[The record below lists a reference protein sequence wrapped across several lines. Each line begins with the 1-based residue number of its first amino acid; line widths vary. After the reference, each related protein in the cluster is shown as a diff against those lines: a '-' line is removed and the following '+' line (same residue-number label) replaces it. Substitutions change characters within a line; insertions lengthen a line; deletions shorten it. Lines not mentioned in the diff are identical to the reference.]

1 MGEQTPSGATGSGI
15 REVRGP
21 AFGPGLHGQGPT
33 LPDRYLGLQTC
44 DGGFAVLPAH
54 RGKNGRVS
62 DAGEFIDYSLQREG
76 SWSRADELRFRLER
90 EPGGSGLRFYGASV
104 GAVRGTVR
112 DAGRRYPGLSHDA
125 VTALSS
131 ELWAVP
137 VFERRLAAVVLLQAN
152 VLLLTNSDLTR
163 LEGFIREAG
172 MRELVD
178 PLAVDVVGPLVD
190 GLDVWARVRA
200 DSVLDR
206 WVREPDA
213 WLRRAALLSPLL
225 ALRAGA
231 GDWDRFVRHANAVLG
246 GSPGEC
252 GVDAE
257 RAGDA
262 GNDAVREAVSRV
274 LAEMATRRPDLKFT
288 SDMR

>member
-1 MGEQTPSGATGSGI
+1 M
-15 REVRGP
+15 VRAHRPGRLGT
-21 AFGPGLHGQGPT
+21 AFPP
-33 LPDRYLGLQTC
+33 R
-44 DGGFAVLPAH
+44 AA
-54 RGKNGRVS
+54 RGKNGQVS
-62 DAGEFIDYSLQREG
+62 DAGEFIDLSLQREA
-76 SWSRADELRFRLER
+76 SWRRAEQLQARLET
-90 EPGGSGLRFYGASV
+90 EPAGSGLRYYGTSV

-112 DAGRRYPGLSHDA
+112 DAGRRYPGLSRDE

-131 ELWAVP
+131 ELWGSGPGGSGRGPAP

-152 VLLLTNSDLTR
+152 VKLLTNSDLTR
-163 LEGFIREAG
+163 LEGFIRQA
-172 MRELVD
+172 RVRDLVD

-190 GLDVWARVRA
+190 GLDVLARVRA

-246 GSPGEC
+246 EPG
-252 GVDAE
+252 GTFDADGTAV
-257 RAGDA
+257 R
-262 GNDAVREAVSRV
+262 DAVARV
-274 LAEMATRRPDLKFT
+274 LAEMAKRRPELQFT
-288 SDMR
+288 SVGG

>member
-1 MGEQTPSGATGSGI
+1 MLANSLTPRCSRRVPGA
-15 REVRGP
+15 VRSE
-21 AFGPGLHGQGPT
+21 LQS
-33 LPDRYLGLQTC
+33 RLG
-44 DGGFAVLPAH
+44 
-54 RGKNGRVS
+54 K
-62 DAGEFIDYSLQREG
+62 
-76 SWSRADELRFRLER
+76 

-112 DAGRRYPGLSHDA
+112 NAGRRYPGLSRDE

-137 VFERRLAAVVLLQAN
+137 VFERRLAAVVLLQTH
-152 VLLLTNSDLTR
+152 VMLLTNSDLTR
-163 LEGFIREAG
+163 LEGFIREA
-172 MRELVD
+172 RVRDLVD

-190 GLDVWARVRA
+190 GLDVLGRVRA

-231 GDWDRFVRHANAVLG
+231 GDWDRFVRHAGAVLDEPAG
-246 GSPGEC
+246 TVLRRRRRRRSS
-252 GVDAE
+252 DADD
-257 RAGDA
+257 DA
-262 GNDAVREAVSRV
+262 AVVREAVSRV
-274 LAEMATRRPDLKFT
+274 LAEMAKKRPELQFT
-288 SDMR
+288 SVGDGPGWTSEAPVGARACPRSALGIARIALADGAAGPAGFSAGIRRQREPLGCP

>member
-1 MGEQTPSGATGSGI
+1 MSG
-15 REVRGP
+15 
-21 AFGPGLHGQGPT
+21 
-33 LPDRYLGLQTC
+33 
-44 DGGFAVLPAH
+44 
-54 RGKNGRVS
+54 
-62 DAGEFIDYSLQREG
+62 AGEFIDLSLQRES
-76 SWSRADELRFRLER
+76 SWRRADEKAARLEM
-90 EPGGSGLRFYGASV
+90 EPGGRGLRFYGTSV

-112 DAGRRYPGLSHDA
+112 DAGRRHPGLSHDE

-131 ELWAVP
+131 ELWGSKLGTVP

-152 VLLLTNSDLTR
+152 VKLLTNSDLTR
-163 LEGFIREAG
+163 LEGFIREAQV
-172 MRELVD
+172 RDLVD

-190 GLDVWARVRA
+190 GLDVLARVRA

-246 GSPGEC
+246 EPG
-252 GVDAE
+252 GTFDAD
-257 RAGDA
+257 GT
-262 GNDAVREAVSRV
+262 AVRDAVSRV
-274 LAEMATRRPDLKFT
+274 LAEMAKRRPELQFT
-288 SDMR
+288 PVGE

>member
-1 MGEQTPSGATGSGI
+1 M
-15 REVRGP
+15 
-21 AFGPGLHGQGPT
+21 
-33 LPDRYLGLQTC
+33 
-44 DGGFAVLPAH
+44 
-54 RGKNGRVS
+54 S
-62 DAGEFIDYSLQREG
+62 DAGEFIDLSLQREG
-76 SWSRADELRFRLER
+76 SWRRADEVRARLEG
-90 EPGGSGLRFYGASV
+90 EPGGGGLRFYGTSV

-112 DAGRRYPGLSHDA
+112 DAGRRYPGLSRDE

-131 ELWAVP
+131 ELWGSELLGSELLGSGQGSVP

-152 VLLLTNSDLTR
+152 VKLLTNSDLTR
-163 LEGFIREAG
+163 LEGFIRQA
-172 MRELVD
+172 RVRDLVD

-190 GLDVWARVRA
+190 GLDVLARVRA

-246 GSPGEC
+246 EPDGKF
-252 GVDAE
+252 DAD
-257 RAGDA
+257 GM
-262 GNDAVREAVSRV
+262 AVKDAVSRV
-274 LAEMATRRPDLKFT
+274 LAEMAKRRPELQFT
-288 SDMR
+288 SVGA

>member
-1 MGEQTPSGATGSGI
+1 
-15 REVRGP
+15 
-21 AFGPGLHGQGPT
+21 
-33 LPDRYLGLQTC
+33 
-44 DGGFAVLPAH
+44 
-54 RGKNGRVS
+54 VS
-62 DAGEFIDYSLQREG
+62 DAGDFIDLSLQREG
-76 SWSRADELRFRLER
+76 SWSRADELRSRLAGD
-90 EPGGSGLRFYGASV
+90 PGGRGLRFYGASV

-152 VLLLTNSDLTR
+152 VPLLTNSDLTR

-172 MRELVD
+172 LRELVD
-178 PLAVDVVGPLVD
+178 PLAVDVVGPLVN
-190 GLDVWARVRA
+190 GLDVVARMRA

-206 WVREPDA
+206 WVREPDT

-231 GDWDRFVRHANAVLG
+231 GNWDRFVRRANAVLG
-246 GSPGEC
+246 GLPGKP
-252 GVDAE
+252 DADG
-257 RAGDA
+257 AFDGD
-262 GNDAVREAVSRV
+262 GDSDAVR
-274 LAEMATRRPDLKFT
+274 RP
-288 SDMR
+288 